1 MNIKDSHYGNGKQT
15 KPSVYDAHAAVKLER
30 KDLELN
36 ILRLGECIK
45 SAAASALSYKQPW
58 KPASLYLKLQLSN
71 RKLTNMDSRL
81 LRPDPAIISAIFI
94 ESQPDSVEILA
105 HCFTNCTFK
114 AEFKDRPTVIVRLD
128 TSSGSLDA
136 VSALQEAAAFQI
148 PTYVPETLASGKAVT
163 ADQRNVDY
171 TVTRFISGTVPLES
185 VWPSLDLA
193 NKTLLVDAVVKAV
206 KKLSEFKVS
215 EKRAQSVF
223 SKICTVD
230 AVGDI
235 RIGGPRIGFAEDTR
249 GLITL
254 FVAQHQQASRATSS
268 IEEASDGNGILIKS
282 ALPELGEIHLSA
294 HDLKT
299 LDESVVFQHN
309 DLEPRNLLVKREESK
324 DGLQYKLAAIIDWEM
339 AGFFPS
345 AFETAVKDIS
355 LGSCNQYLEWYDN
368 KSYELQM
375 RHTLTPYINILGTSY
390 SKRELEP

>member
-1 MNIKDSHYGNGKQT
+1 MYE
-15 KPSVYDAHAAVKLER
+15 AHAVVVNLER
-30 KDLELN
+30 KEFEL
-36 ILRLGECIK
+36 IIMCLGECIK
-45 SAAASALSYKQPW
+45 SAATSALSYKQPW
-58 KPASLYLKLQLSN
+58 KFASLYLKLQTSS
-71 RKLTNMDSRL
+71 RKLFNMDSRL
-81 LRPDPAIISAIFI
+81 LRPDAAIISAIFT

-114 AEFKDRPTVIVRLD
+114 AEFKGRPTVIVRLD

-136 VSALQEAAAFQI
+136 ISALQEAAAFQI

-163 ADQRNVDY
+163 AYQRDVDY
-171 TVTRFISGTVPLES
+171 TVTRFIPGTVPLES

-193 NKTLLVDAVVKAV
+193 NKTLLVDAVVEAV
-206 KKLSEFKVS
+206 RVLSELKVS
-215 EKRAQSVF
+215 ETRAQNVF

-235 RIGGPRIGFAEDTR
+235 RIGGPRIGFADDTR

-282 ALPELGEIHLSA
+282 ALPELGEIHLST

-299 LDESVVFQHN
+299 LDENVVFQHI
-309 DLEPRNLLVKREESK
+309 DLEPRNLLVKKEESK

-355 LGSCNQYLEWYDN
+355 LGSCNQYLGWYDN
-368 KSYELQM
+368 KSSELHM
-375 RHTLTPYINILGTSY
+375 RHTLTS
-390 SKRELEP
+390 